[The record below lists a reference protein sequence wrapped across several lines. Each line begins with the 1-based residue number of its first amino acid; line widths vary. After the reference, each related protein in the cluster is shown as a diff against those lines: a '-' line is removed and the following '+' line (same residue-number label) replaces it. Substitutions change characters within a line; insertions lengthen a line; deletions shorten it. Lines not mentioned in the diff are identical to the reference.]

1 MTVKHMA
8 IRGAAAGPFSFRRNS
23 SRWRHT
29 GATWKLQIVPVRET
43 RTVIRESIMRKTI
56 LTTLAVLSIGGATAG
71 ILVADAQPTQPPSA
85 MESRPPWIGWMHRGQ
100 DRRPG
105 DGMRRPRTFALI
117 HPQQDRNLTP
127 PDVQKIAEA
136 FLLWRGNH
144 TWKVVEVAPA
154 ADGGIGFALATQEGS
169 VIARFTMDPHSA
181 RVTRT
186 G

>member
-1 MTVKHMA
+1 MA
-8 IRGAAAGPFSFRRNS
+8 ARDTDQHRENNAKNYSDDSGRLIVGGAA
-23 SRWRHT
+23 T
-29 GATWKLQIVPVRET
+29 G
-43 RTVIRESIMRKTI
+43 IMIAR
-56 LTTLAVLSIGGATAG
+56 
-71 ILVADAQPTQPPSA
+71 AQPAPAQAPTA
-85 MESRPPWIGWMHRGQ
+85 MESRPPWTGWMHRGR
-100 DRRPG
+100 DRQQG
-105 DGMRRPRTFALI
+105 DGMRGLRTFALI
-117 HPQQDRNLTP
+117 HPQEDRNLAP